1 MSLEPLYN
9 VERQERILQLLNEK
23 KRISVDEICELFSI
37 SKATARRDLE
47 VLTEQKSVSRVHG
60 GAVSL
65 KTAPPES
72 PFLQRETAQAEEKK
86 SIGKACAQLVQNGE
100 TVFLGSGTTVLEVA
114 KELKDR
120 KGLTIVTN
128 SLPVLNL
135 LSGIPNISVIGLG
148 GLFRESE
155 LSFIGQ
161 ITERALDEIRVDKV
175 IIGIHAIHLELGL
188 TNDYLPEAMTDKA
201 IMKAGNQVIVVTDH
215 TKINTVSA
223 AFLAP
228 VTSIQKLI
236 TDHDTSVEFI
246 AALKEKGIEVIVA

>member
-1 MSLEPLYN
+1 MITAE
-9 VERQERILQLLNEK
+9 
-23 KRISVDEICELFSI
+23 FSSI
-37 SKATARRDLE
+37 
-47 VLTEQKSVSRVHG
+47 LTEIYGDDTITLNGDQIVNEPIQLSIEPFTLSDAMITVNYQLMLVAYYPG
-60 GAVSL
+60 GSFCENCTWSYTGEL
-65 KTAPPES
+65 PDGIGLHS
-72 PFLQRETAQAEEKK
+72 ET
-86 SIGKACAQLVQNGE
+86 G
-100 TVFLGSGTTVLEVA
+100 
-114 KELKDR
+114 
-120 KGLTIVTN
+120 
-128 SLPVLNL
+128 L